1 VYRGGYS
8 PAQRRQV
15 EAELHSGALTAVAAT
30 NALELGVD
38 VGGLDLTLVGGA
50 QKVLIMGGAELLTLT
65 NRSNTDTAFHEWQ
78 H

>member
-1 VYRGGYS
+1 
-8 PAQRRQV
+8 V

-50 QKVLIMGGAELLTLT
+50 QKVMVIMGGAELLTLT
-65 NRSNTDTAFHEWQ
+65 LRSNTDTAFHEWQ